1 MFFPLPTFPQVL
13 SGVMLPGPR
22 GVAAVLGEVAVAV
35 LLEKTKLD
43 EGTLVAAG
51 DEGTLVAGG
60 PDVMLASSR

>member
-1 MFFPLPTFPQVL
+1 M
-13 SGVMLPGPR
+13 MLPGPR

-51 DEGTLVAGG
+51 DEGTLVAAG

>member
-1 MFFPLPTFPQVL
+1 
-13 SGVMLPGPR
+13 
-22 GVAAVLGEVAVAV
+22 LGEVAVAV

-51 DEGTLVAGG
+51 DEGTLVAAGDEGTLVAAG